1 MLKTGQK
8 TFQQICAE
16 AGRDWKQVIDEMDE
30 ANRYAAEKNI
40 DLAAMLAGGP
50 GAQEPEE
57 EEGKK
62 NGTKADA

>member
-1 MLKTGQK
+1 
-8 TFQQICAE
+8 
-16 AGRDWKQVIDEMDE
+16 MDE

-50 GAQEPEE
+50 GTQEPEE

-62 NGTKADA
+62 NQTKAEYINREAEKMISARRDL

>member
-1 MLKTGQK
+1 
-8 TFQQICAE
+8 
-16 AGRDWKQVIDEMDE
+16 MDE

-50 GAQEPEE
+50 GTQEPEE

-62 NGTKADA
+62 NGTKTDA